1 MKTTTPV
8 FPSLWDTLK
17 AGLDLTTKHLWLILL
32 PVLLDG
38 LYWLGPR
45 LSIRPVV
52 ESFMTLMIEQAAAPE
67 QSASMIEQYE
77 EFQEL
82 YAGAINLFSSLNL
95 PLIGVPTLMS
105 GVIPAQTPIQTTT
118 IELDNVGLILLLVG
132 LFSVVGLLLSI
143 VYYSLV
149 AQAVHEEGVH
159 ISWLWRKLPHQT
171 MSLALMLMVIGLVG
185 GIFFVPFFCLSL
197 FASYFNITFAFL
209 LAFVGMMPGMTLVLY
224 SFFSPHGVLFYDRPP
239 LSAIRESIALVR
251 AHQSTAVSLFILL
264 YLLSYGM
271 TWLWRLADDGSWL
284 TLVSIVGH
292 GFVST
297 ALAAATFIFYRDRY
311 PTLTVPSSVSQES

>member
-17 AGLDLTTKHLWLILL
+17 TGLDLTTKHVWLILL

-38 LYWLGPR
+38 FFWLGPR

-52 ESFMTLMIEQAAAPE
+52 ESFMTLMVEQAAAPE
-67 QSASMIEQYE
+67 QSASMIEQYK

-82 YAGAINLFSSLNL
+82 YAGAVNLFSSLNL

-105 GVIPAQTPIQTTT
+105 GAIPAQTPIPTTT

-132 LFSVVGLLLSI
+132 LFSVAGLLLSI

-251 AHQSTAVSLFILL
+251 AHQSTTVSLFVLL

-311 PTLTVPSSVSQES
+311 PTLAGLSPVSQEP